1 MRKKR
6 GNMRNRNKIVI
17 SMTIFFIMIID
28 ISLIFN
34 NNVWC
39 DEAASI
45 NLSRCSFGDIIKY
58 ASMDF
63 HPPLYYFLLKITGV
77 FFHDALW
84 GYKLVSIIPV
94 VITMIVVDKW
104 ILANVKNNSLWSA
117 VVFSLLMGLSPCNM
131 GKNVEVRMYTWAA
144 LWVTLFLLSSLEIT
158 INHNSKRAYI
168 SLILS
173 GIAACYT
180 HYFAILTIACISI
193 FTIFNLVT
201 KKSPNLKYF
210 LYSLGGIIIM
220 FIPWVPSLYKQ
231 MNSNI
236 KGWTIHL
243 TINFE
248 YFVNSFRYPFEG
260 DYSASFTSE
269 FTIILWG
276 VIVGLSIYTITKLY
290 KKTCSDNFVS
300 KIALQCIGSFVMVV
314 CLAYIISKLFHPIL
328 MRRYLFPAISLLWL
342 SVSLMLS
349 DIEINNKER
358 CFVFSLIAIMGLNAY
373 ATSRT
378 REYNTGTNDTLKFF
392 NDNLNKGDV
401 LINDLEI
408 CACWELSYYLPDY
421 TNYYYEDG
429 KVYENDGIT
438 PWYLDSSFDV
448 YSSDKIIW
456 YLCKNDVQIDFT
468 RLQTNGYKIDSV
480 YKGNLDNYYYFTI
493 YKIEKTNE

>member
-1 MRKKR
+1 
-6 GNMRNRNKIVI
+6 MRNRNKIVI

-193 FTIFNLVT
+193 WLL
-201 KKSPNLKYF
+201 KK
-210 LYSLGGIIIM
+210 
-220 FIPWVPSLYKQ
+220 
-231 MNSNI
+231 
-236 KGWTIHL
+236 
-243 TINFE
+243 
-248 YFVNSFRYPFEG
+248 
-260 DYSASFTSE
+260 
-269 FTIILWG
+269 
-276 VIVGLSIYTITKLY
+276 
-290 KKTCSDNFVS
+290 
-300 KIALQCIGSFVMVV
+300 
-314 CLAYIISKLFHPIL
+314 
-328 MRRYLFPAISLLWL
+328 
-342 SVSLMLS
+342 
-349 DIEINNKER
+349 
-358 CFVFSLIAIMGLNAY
+358 
-373 ATSRT
+373 
-378 REYNTGTNDTLKFF
+378 
-392 NDNLNKGDV
+392 
-401 LINDLEI
+401 
-408 CACWELSYYLPDY
+408 
-421 TNYYYEDG
+421 
-429 KVYENDGIT
+429 
-438 PWYLDSSFDV
+438 
-448 YSSDKIIW
+448 
-456 YLCKNDVQIDFT
+456 VQT
-468 RLQTNGYKIDSV
+468 
-480 YKGNLDNYYYFTI
+480 
-493 YKIEKTNE
+493 